1 MTSLPAKQNRQG
13 VRGPKMTLDSIKQ
26 SIKQTPYFECEDG
39 LLYCSPNELLLK
51 LLPDNCID
59 SIVTDPPYGLSFM
72 GKKWDYDVP
81 SVEVWKECLRV
92 AKPGAIL
99 LSFAGTRTYHRMA
112 VNIEDAGWEIR
123 DCIMWVYGSGF
134 PKSLDISK
142 AIDMAECRKYLTEKL
157 GRPPTKKEFE
167 EEWENW
173 QIRLERNPNSR
184 ENCDKSNTIYES
196 GTVGKTAYI
205 SAPATDLARLW
216 NGWGTALKPAVEPLV
231 YATKPLTT
239 ENTNSIS
246 PACEPICVA
255 MKPLDGTF
263 AQNAEKWGV
272 AGLWIDGG
280 RVETTDKLGG
290 GGLSGNYGV
299 TEGWDRPWKH
309 DVDVIRDKIEETK
322 EKVFKA
328 ESLGRFPA
336 NLIHDGSDEVVGLF
350 PESKSIGESGPASR
364 NWKGDGH
371 TITGSCQATGG
382 FGDCGSAARFFYC
395 AKASKAERNMGLEGM
410 DDKILARSCQAIAE
424 AKRGNTVD
432 EAGGAFNKARI
443 MKNNHPTVKP
453 LALMEYLCKLTKTPT
468 GGIVLDPFM
477 GSGTTGLAC
486 MKTGRTFIGIEREAE
501 YAEIAKAR
509 ISVKELKQGQKV
521 LF

>member
-1 MTSLPAKQNRQG
+1 
-13 VRGPKMTLDSIKQ
+13 MTLDSIKQ
-26 SIKQTPYFECEDG
+26 SIKQEPFFECEDG

-216 NGWGTALKPAVEPLV
+216 HGWGTALKPAF
-231 YATKPLTT
+231 
-239 ENTNSIS
+239 
-246 PACEPICVA
+246 EPIVVA
-255 MKPLDGTF
+255 MKPVDGNF
-263 AQNAEKWGV
+263 VNNALTWGV
-272 AGLWIDGG
+272 AGMNIDGG
-280 RVETTDKLGG
+280 RVEGKPRLTGTRQTGDEINAKPSSYLGSGTRKLQTTYDKRMA
-290 GGLSGNYGV
+290 NNQ
-299 TEGWDRPWKH
+299 
-309 DVDVIRDKIEETK
+309 
-322 EKVFKA
+322 
-328 ESLGRFPA
+328 LGRFPA
-336 NLIHDGSDEVVGLF
+336 NFIHDGSDEVVGLF
-350 PESKSIGESGPASR
+350 PESKSIGGSGPASR

-371 TITGSCQATGG
+371 TITESCQATGG

-410 DDKILARSCQAIAE
+410 DDKILAQSCQAIAE

-521 LF
+521 LCRRAIIAD

>member
-1 MTSLPAKQNRQG
+1 
-13 VRGPKMTLDSIKQ
+13 MTLSQIKQ

-59 SIVTDPPYGLSFM
+59 SIVTDPPYGLRFT
-72 GKKWDYDVP
+72 GKRWDYDVP
-81 SVEVWKECLRV
+81 SVELWKECLRV

-99 LSFAGTRTYHRMA
+99 LAFAGTRTYHRM
-112 VNIEDAGWEIR
+112 VCNIEDAGWEVR

-142 AIDMAECRKYLTEKL
+142 AIDKAKGAER
-157 GRPPTKKEFE
+157 
-167 EEWENW
+167 EW
-173 QIRLERNPNSR
+173 
-184 ENCDKSNTIYES
+184 D
-196 GTVGKTAYI
+196 
-205 SAPATDLARLW
+205 
-216 NGWGTALKPAVEPLV
+216 GWGTALKPA
-231 YATKPLTT
+231 Y
-239 ENTNSIS
+239 
-246 PACEPICVA
+246 EPICVA

-280 RVETTDKLGG
+280 RVAIDPIADKSQIRTMNRSQKTEKNGWG
-290 GGLSGNYGV
+290 MNQNSG
-299 TEGWDRPWKH
+299 
-309 DVDVIRDKIEETK
+309 DKPQVVSEQ
-322 EKVFKA
+322 
-328 ESLGRFPA
+328 GRFPA

-350 PESKSIGESGPASR
+350 PESKSIGGSGPASR

-468 GGIVLDPFM
+468 GGIVLDPYF

-486 MKTGRTFIGIEREAE
+486 IKTRRQFIGIEREAE

-509 ISVKELKQGQKV
+509 ISVKELKQEQKV